1 MACLGWVDFGKFPSF
16 RLGLMGFDEIRT
28 HTKNQ
33 LPNFKI
39 HLRILIQRF
48 GIEMY
53 RNIWI
58 ILDVTNCEG
67 FPKFLIRIAVI
78 FRFSMF
84 ENMGN
89 YVKT

>member
-1 MACLGWVDFGKFPSF
+1 
-16 RLGLMGFDEIRT
+16 MGFDEIRT

-48 GIEMY
+48 GIKMY
-53 RNIWI
+53 RDIWI
-58 ILDVTNCEG
+58 ILDVTMHERS
-67 FPKFLIRIAVI
+67 PKFLIEIAVI

-84 ENMGN
+84 ENIGN
-89 YVKT
+89 